1 LKAQSLPKAS
11 ALSTTTFKRTR
22 EGFTALAGFFLAT
35 RHPQDRSGHPM
46 SEIETL
52 EQEALTAID
61 GAADEAALEEV
72 RVETLGK
79 KGTISAQM
87 KTLGQMSDEER
98 KVAGPALNG
107 LKARVNDAITARR
120 DVLKREA
127 LNARLA
133 SETVD
138 VTLPGRADPLSKG
151 RIHPIS
157 QVMDEITAIFADM
170 GFTVAEGPDIE
181 TDYYNFT
188 ALNFPEGHPARE
200 MHDTFFLQPDADGTR
215 KVLRTHTSP
224 VQIRTMEVQEPPIRI
239 VIPGKTYRQDSDATH
254 SAMFHQLEGL
264 VIDKSTNIANLKWT
278 LLEFCK
284 AFFEVDALDMRFRPS
299 FFPFTEPSLEVDIQC
314 DRSGGE
320 VKLGEGSDWMEI
332 LGSGMVHPNVLR
344 NCGLDP
350 DVYQGFAWG
359 IGIDRIA
366 MLKYG
371 MPDLRPFFE
380 ADQRWID
387 QYGFRP
393 LDMPTLLGGLSQ

>member
-1 LKAQSLPKAS
+1 
-11 ALSTTTFKRTR
+11 
-22 EGFTALAGFFLAT
+22 
-35 RHPQDRSGHPM
+35 M
-46 SEIETL
+46 SDIETL
-52 EQEALTAID
+52 EASVMADID
-61 GAADEAALEEV
+61 SATDEAALEAV
-72 RVETLGK
+72 RVGALGK
-79 KGTISAQM
+79 KGSISAQM
-87 KTLGQMSDEER
+87 KTLGQMSDDER

-107 LKARVNDAITARR
+107 LKTRVADALAARR
-120 DVLKREA
+120 DVLKTEA
-127 LNARLA
+127 LNVRLA
-133 SETVD
+133 SERVD
-138 VTLPGRADPLSKG
+138 VTLPGRPDPLSTG

-200 MHDTFFLQPDADGTR
+200 MHDTFFLQPDENGER

-224 VQIRTMEVQEPPIRI
+224 VQIRTMETQEPPIRI

-264 VIDKSTNIANLKWT
+264 VIDKHANIANLKWT
-278 LLEFCK
+278 LQEFCK
-284 AFFEVDALDMRFRPS
+284 TFFEVDAIDMRFRPS

-344 NCGLDP
+344 AGGLDP

-387 QYGFRP
+387 HYGFRP
-393 LDMPTLLGGLSQ
+393 LDMPTLFGGLSQ

>member
-1 LKAQSLPKAS
+1 
-11 ALSTTTFKRTR
+11 
-22 EGFTALAGFFLAT
+22 
-35 RHPQDRSGHPM
+35 M
-46 SEIETL
+46 SDI
-52 EQEALTAID
+52 EALERSILD
-61 GAADEAALEEV
+61 QVNAASDEAGLEAV
-72 RVETLGK
+72 RVASLGK
-79 KGTISAQM
+79 KGSLSEQM
-87 KTLGQMSDEER
+87 KTLGKMSPEER
-98 KVAGPALNG
+98 QTMGPLLNG
-107 LKARVNDAITARR
+107 LKARITDALAERR
-120 DVLKREA
+120 DALKRAAIE
-127 LNARLA
+127 ARLV
-133 SETVD
+133 SEKVD
-138 VTLPGRADPLSKG
+138 VTLPARPNPLELG

-157 QVMDEITAIFADM
+157 QVQDEITAIFADM

-200 MHDTFFLQPDADGTR
+200 MHDTFFFNPDENGER
-215 KVLRTHTSP
+215 RVLRTHTSP
-224 VQIRTMEVQEPPIRI
+224 VQIRTMESQKPPIRI

-264 VIDKSTNIANLKWT
+264 VVDEKANIANLKWT

-284 AFFEVDALDMRFRPS
+284 TFFEVDSLNMRFRPS

-314 DRSGGE
+314 DRSGAE
-320 VKLGEGSDWMEI
+320 VKFGEGEDWMEI

-344 NCGLDP
+344 AGGLDP

-380 ADQRWID
+380 ADQRWINH
-387 QYGFRP
+387 YGFRP
-393 LDMPTLLGGLSQ
+393 LDMPTLFGGLSG

>member
-1 LKAQSLPKAS
+1 
-11 ALSTTTFKRTR
+11 
-22 EGFTALAGFFLAT
+22 
-35 RHPQDRSGHPM
+35 M
-46 SEIETL
+46 SDIETL
-52 EQEALTAID
+52 EKSILAEID
-61 GAADEAALEEV
+61 AAADENALEAV
-72 RVETLGK
+72 RVGAIGK
-79 KGTISAQM
+79 KGSISEQM
-87 KTLGQMSDEER
+87 KTLGKMSAEER
-98 KVAGPALNG
+98 QTMGPLLNG
-107 LKARVNDAITARR
+107 LKAKITDTINARKE
-120 DVLKREA
+120 VLKRAGIE
-127 LNARLA
+127 ARLA
-133 SETVD
+133 SERVD
-138 VTLPGRADPLSKG
+138 VTLPVRQNPLDAG

-200 MHDTFFLQPDADGTR
+200 MHDTFFFNEDEKGER
-215 KVLRTHTSP
+215 RVLRTHTSP
-224 VQIRTMEVQEPPIRI
+224 VQIRTMENQKPPIRI

-264 VIDKSTNIANLKWT
+264 VIDEKANIANLKWT

-284 AFFEVDALDMRFRPS
+284 TFFEVDNIDMRFRPS

-314 DRSGGE
+314 DRSGSE
-320 VKLGEGSDWMEI
+320 VKFGEGEDWMEI

-344 NCGLDP
+344 NAGLDP

-387 QYGFRP
+387 HYGFRP
-393 LDMPTLLGGLSQ
+393 LDMPTLFGGLSG

>member
-1 LKAQSLPKAS
+1 MSDLEHLETEIMS
-11 ALSTTTFKRTR
+11 AV
-22 EGFTALAGFFLAT
+22 
-35 RHPQDRSGHPM
+35 D
-46 SEIETL
+46 
-52 EQEALTAID
+52 
-61 GAADEAALEEV
+61 AAEDEAALEAV
-72 RVETLGK
+72 RVGALGK
-79 KGTISAQM
+79 KGSVSEQM
-87 KTLGQMSDEER
+87 KTLGKMSADER
-98 KVAGPALNG
+98 KTMGPALNG
-107 LKARVNDAITARR
+107 LKTRVGDAIAARR
-120 DVLKREA
+120 DVLKREGIEK
-127 LNARLA
+127 RLA
-133 SETVD
+133 EERVD
-138 VTLPGRADPLSKG
+138 VTLPVRPDPLQKG

-157 QVMDEITAIFADM
+157 QVMDEITAIFSDM
-170 GFTVAEGPDIE
+170 GFSVAEGPDIE

-200 MHDTFFLQPDADGTR
+200 MHDTFFFHPDENGER

-224 VQIRTMEVQEPPIRI
+224 VQIRTMESQKPPIRI

-264 VIDKSTNIANLKWT
+264 VIDKTANIANLKWT

-284 AFFEVDALDMRFRPS
+284 AFFEVDNLNMRFRPS

-314 DRSGGE
+314 DRSGSE
-320 VKLGEGSDWMEI
+320 VKFGEGSDWMEI

-344 NCGLDP
+344 AGGLDP
-350 DVYQGFAWG
+350 DEYQGFAWG

-387 QYGFRP
+387 HYGFRP
-393 LDMPTLLGGLSQ
+393 LDVPTLFAGLSR

>member
-1 LKAQSLPKAS
+1 
-11 ALSTTTFKRTR
+11 
-22 EGFTALAGFFLAT
+22 
-35 RHPQDRSGHPM
+35 M
-46 SEIETL
+46 SNIETL
-52 EQEALTAID
+52 EAEILAQIEAAN
-61 GAADEAALEEV
+61 DEAALEAV
-72 RVETLGK
+72 RVGVLGK
-79 KGTISAQM
+79 KGSLSEQM
-87 KTLGQMSDEER
+87 KTLGKMTPEER
-98 KVAGPALNG
+98 QVMGPALNG
-107 LKARVNDAITARR
+107 LKGRVNDAIGVKR
-120 DVLKREA
+120 DVVKRAGIE
-127 LNARLA
+127 ARLA
-133 SETVD
+133 SEKVD
-138 VTLPGRADPLSKG
+138 VTLPPRPDPLSRG

-170 GFTVAEGPDIE
+170 GFAVAEGPDIE

-200 MHDTFFLQPDADGTR
+200 MHDTFFFHPDEKGER
-215 KVLRTHTSP
+215 RVLRTHTSP
-224 VQIRTMEVQEPPIRI
+224 VQIRTMEAQKPPIRI

-264 VIDKSTNIANLKWT
+264 VIDEKANIANLKWT

-284 AFFEVDALDMRFRPS
+284 AFFEVDHIDMRFRPS

-314 DRSGGE
+314 DRSGAE
-320 VKLGEGSDWMEI
+320 VKFGQGEDWMEI

-344 NCGLDP
+344 AGGLDP

-380 ADQRWID
+380 ADQRWINH
-387 QYGFRP
+387 YGFRP
-393 LDMPTLLGGLSQ
+393 LDMPTLFGGLSS